1 VRARTG
7 GVPESDTGGGAG
19 LSRVRLEH
27 DEAEGMT
34 GRPQRPVTA
43 GAAQAGG
50 TLAMVGRLAVAAG
63 PEGGPQRERRQ
74 AATRLLREL
83 GRLAGPLRG
92 AAVAGLDRVGALILV
107 FTMSKRVC
115 NLILAHT

>member
-43 GAAQAGG
+43 SAAQAGG
-50 TLAMVGRLAVAAG
+50 TGWRWWVGWRWPLGRKVGRSASDGGLRRGCCVSWAG
-63 PEGGPQRERRQ
+63 W
-74 AATRLLREL
+74 L
-83 GRLAGPLRG
+83 GRCAELLLLG
-92 AAVAGLDRVGALILV
+92 
-107 FTMSKRVC
+107 
-115 NLILAHT
+115 